1 MLTQSSDD
9 YIHLTKLEYMPPFS
23 RTSEFIRVEPGL
35 SERAPAVFSSS
46 IGRSRNIEGGVNL
59 TYEVG
64 ESEVRFDSEGNHL

>member
-23 RTSEFIRVEPGL
+23 RTSEFIRVKPGL
-35 SERAPAVFSSS
+35 SERAPAFFSS
-46 IGRSRNIEGGVNL
+46 IGRNRNIEGGVNL
-59 TYEVG
+59 TYEVV

>member
-23 RTSEFIRVEPGL
+23 RTSEFIRVKPGL
-35 SERAPAVFSSS
+35 SERALAVFSS
-46 IGRSRNIEGGVNL
+46 IGRNRNIEGRVNL